1 MRIQVEKDEKAKFD
15 KQITKEIIDEER
27 ELEMLAHRKL

>member
-1 MRIQVEKDEKAKFD
+1 MRIQVEKDEKVKFD